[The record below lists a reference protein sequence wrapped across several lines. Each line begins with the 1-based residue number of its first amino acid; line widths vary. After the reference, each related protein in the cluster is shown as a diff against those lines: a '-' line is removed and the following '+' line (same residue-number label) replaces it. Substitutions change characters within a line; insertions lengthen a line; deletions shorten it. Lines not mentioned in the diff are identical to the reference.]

1 MPKFKKGD
9 KVRVRLDTPSIFR
22 GRIGTIDEE
31 PKQDSFG
38 YWYWVKFESMG
49 FTRAYFFAEQDL
61 ESVYGQHRQE
71 LASL

>member
-9 KVRVRLDTPSIFR
+9 KVRVRMDTTSPFR

-31 PKQDSFG
+31 PNEKAF
-38 YWYWVKFESMG
+38 YYMVKFESAG

-61 ESVYGQHRQE
+61 ESIYDPHEGPIE
-71 LASL
+71 